1 MADAEENKFYLN
13 KIQSRSEYIR
23 GLDKKARELQ
33 LLQDKNRI
41 LNIEDNRGKLQ
52 KYVDTQGKNIAIL
65 TDKLEKGKNTV
76 DLNAYIY
83 PDGTSPENP
92 PSSGVGEVGSR
103 QNTVNTINKLI
114 GQSSLPIEEKKQ
126 LVNKVNSYKRMMD
139 SNLQTHQ
146 HGDKHFYNHF
156 TLHNLYFFWFGSI
169 R

>member
-83 PDGTSPENP
+83 PDGTSPENL
-92 PSSGVGEVGSR
+92 PSSGVGEVASR
-103 QNTVNTINKLI
+103 QKTVNPINKI
-114 GQSSLPIEEKKQ
+114 FGQSPLPI
-126 LVNKVNSYKRMMD
+126 
-139 SNLQTHQ
+139 
-146 HGDKHFYNHF
+146 
-156 TLHNLYFFWFGSI
+156 I
-169 R
+169 